1 MGICSESNAAPT
13 MIRAIILFDLQGT
26 SLCWGLKL
34 KTVRTIGDSSLR
46 AMIRDARVRLVF
58 AAIFAHGEGKAG

>member
-1 MGICSESNAAPT
+1 MQREQRRTNNDTGDHP
-13 MIRAIILFDLQGT
+13 IRPARDIALL
-26 SLCWGLKL
+26 GLKL